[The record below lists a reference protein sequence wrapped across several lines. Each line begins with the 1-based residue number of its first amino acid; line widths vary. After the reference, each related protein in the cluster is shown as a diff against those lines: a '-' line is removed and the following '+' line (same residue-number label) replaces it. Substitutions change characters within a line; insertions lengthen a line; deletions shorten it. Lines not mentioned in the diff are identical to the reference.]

1 MFDVNKAFETVALM
15 EQCVCDSHK
24 VARASQDQTVAWQE
38 RADELELLN
47 KDITEQMLDAV
58 ALYTRQEMHIEMQAA
73 QIGRL
78 TKQLAAYHGRKHT
91 GRPVGRPRKEKA
103 AATAESLAE
112 EGMEAVLHEAEEA
125 LKSVFEDKLNQEL
138 KVLRERHYFRNDEIS
153 RASQKSDE

>member
-1 MFDVNKAFETVALM
+1 
-15 EQCVCDSHK
+15 
-24 VARASQDQTVAWQE
+24 
-38 RADELELLN
+38 
-47 KDITEQMLDAV
+47 MLDAV
-58 ALYTRQEMHIEMQAA
+58 ALYTRQEIHIEMQAA

-112 EGMEAVLHEAEEA
+112 ERMEAVLHEAEEA

-138 KVLRERHYFRNDEIS
+138 KVLRERHYFRNDEIE
-153 RASQKSDE
+153 RASQKNDE